1 MSLLSGPRVGPTST
15 ARPPETTMC
24 QDTPR
29 AQRRL
34 PPGREAPTQA
44 REFLRAA
51 SCETHHAGVVED
63 AVLLVSELVTNSVVH
78 GGPPVIVAVDCDGD
92 ALQVRV
98 RDGSPVLPA
107 RRTAEQEAE
116 GGRGLAL
123 VETLSVDWGVDPQP
137 DGKNVW
143 FVLR

>member
-1 MSLLSGPRVGPTST
+1 
-15 ARPPETTMC
+15 MC

-34 PPGREAPTQA
+34 SSGREAPRQA

-51 SCETHHAGVVED
+51 SCASHHSAVVED
-63 AVLLVSELVTNSVVH
+63 AVLLVSELVTNSIIH
-78 GGPPVIVAVDCDGD
+78 GGPPVVVAIDCDGE

-98 RDGSPVLPA
+98 RDGSAALPA
-107 RRTAEQEAE
+107 RRTAGQAEE

-123 VETLSVDWGVDPQP
+123 VETLSADWGVDPEP
-137 DGKNVW
+137 DGKHVW

>member
-1 MSLLSGPRVGPTST
+1 
-15 ARPPETTMC
+15 MC

-34 PPGREAPTQA
+34 PPGREAPMRA

-51 SCETHHAGVVED
+51 SCVSHHSEVVED

-98 RDGSPVLPA
+98 RDGSPVVPA
-107 RRTAEQEAE
+107 RRTAGHGEE

-123 VETLSVDWGVDPQP
+123 VDTMSSAWGVGPQP
-137 DGKNVW
+137 DGKHVW

>member
-1 MSLLSGPRVGPTST
+1 
-15 ARPPETTMC
+15 MC

-34 PPGREAPTQA
+34 PPGREAPMRA

-51 SCETHHAGVVED
+51 SCVSHHSEVVED

-92 ALQVRV
+92 GLQVRV

-107 RRTAEQEAE
+107 RRTAGHGEE

-123 VETLSVDWGVDPQP
+123 VDTMSADWGVDPQP
-137 DGKNVW
+137 DGKHVW

>member
-1 MSLLSGPRVGPTST
+1 
-15 ARPPETTMC
+15 MC

-34 PPGREAPTQA
+34 PPGREAPMRA

-51 SCETHHAGVVED
+51 SCVSHHSGVVED

-107 RRTAEQEAE
+107 RRTADHGDE

-123 VETLSVDWGVDPQP
+123 VDTLSTDWGVDPQP
-137 DGKNVW
+137 DGKHVW

>member
-1 MSLLSGPRVGPTST
+1 MR
-15 ARPPETTMC
+15 
-24 QDTPR
+24 
-29 AQRRL
+29 
-34 PPGREAPTQA
+34 A

-51 SCETHHAGVVED
+51 SCVSHHSEVVED

-78 GGPPVIVAVDCDGD
+78 GGPPVIVAVECDGD

-107 RRTAEQEAE
+107 RRSAGQGEE

-123 VETLSVDWGVDPQP
+123 VDTMSADWGVDPQP
-137 DGKNVW
+137 DGKHVW

>member
-1 MSLLSGPRVGPTST
+1 
-15 ARPPETTMC
+15 MC

-34 PPGREAPTQA
+34 SPGREAPTQA

-51 SCETHHAGVVED
+51 SCVSHHAEVLED
-63 AVLLVSELVTNSVVH
+63 AVLLVSELVTNSVIH

-98 RDGSPVLPA
+98 RDGSPALPA

-123 VETLSVDWGVDPQP
+123 VETLSSDWGVDPRP